1 MRRPIASTALVL
13 LMLAAAPA
21 AFTQTAAAT
30 RAPVQ
35 QPALKQQ
42 SSPPMR
48 SAQGDCVREVNR
60 RGFTVLET
68 GNFRQMQ
75 DGWSI
80 DLRVRDSRGRIQQGS
95 CFVETRTGDVDLYGF
110 GWGWDDEG
118 DDHIE
123 FNCASVESK
132 YRECQLPINGRARL
146 VKKRSDAPCIEGR
159 TWGQRGDRIWVK
171 DGCRARFQV
180 ERFGSGGGSG
190 GASTIDCFSEDG
202 RYRECRIGSGRYA
215 RLQRDYSNGR
225 CRADRTWGNRNGV
238 LWVTDGCRGRFEIQR
253 GGTSDGGS
261 GGSGGTTGSAI
272 GQAEA
277 KNACAREVT
286 RRGYQVVKVG
296 DVSSSGN
303 RYRLN
308 LRVRQGSSS
317 VERAVGCQVNRS
329 TGAAS
334 ISW

>member
-1 MRRPIASTALVL
+1 MRRPIASTALAL

-21 AFTQTAAAT
+21 AFAQTAAAT
-30 RAPVQ
+30 RTPVQ

-42 SSPPMR
+42 SSPAMR

-80 DLRVRDSRGRIQQGS
+80 DLRVRDSRGRVQQGS

-118 DDHIE
+118 DDRIE
-123 FNCASVESK
+123 FNCSSVESK

-159 TWGQRGDRIWVK
+159 TWGQRGDRVWVK
-171 DGCRARFQV
+171 DGCRARFEV
-180 ERFGSGGGSG
+180 TRVGGGG
-190 GASTIDCFSEDG
+190 GGGGGNAGTVDCLSNDG
-202 RYRECRIGSGRYA
+202 RFHECSIGSNRTA
-215 RLQRDYSNGR
+215 RLVREYSAGR
-225 CRADRTWGNRNGV
+225 CRAERTWGTRNGV
-238 LWVTDGCRGRFEIQR
+238 IWVTDGCRAQFQILYGN
-253 GGTSDGGS
+253 G
-261 GGSGGTTGSAI
+261 GGSGGTTGI
-272 GQAEA
+272 GPAEA
-277 KNACAREVT
+277 TNACVREVT

-303 RYRLN
+303 QYRLN
-308 LRVRQGSSS
+308 LRVRQGSGS
-317 VERAVGCQVNRS
+317 VERVVGCQVNRS